1 MNLIMLD
8 IDGTLTQ
15 SYEYDQE
22 VFSNAISEV
31 TGVPFQDTNW
41 QSYQHITSSGVTP
54 EAIYRA
60 TGRYGT
66 SEQVE
71 AVERIL
77 LWHLELRHRESPADF
92 AEIPGASSF
101 IRSLKHLDDAVVS
114 IATGCWHS
122 EAMFKL
128 NASNIPFADIPIA
141 TCDDSKS
148 REEIMAISAQR
159 ALTAHQVQ
167 HFDKIVYIG
176 DGVWDMKASKSLGYG
191 FIGVGARL
199 ESLAGKGIDYL
210 HKDYTELSEV
220 MASIK
225 AVLTK

>member
-22 VFSNAISEV
+22 VFSHTISEV
-31 TGVPFQDTNW
+31 TGVPFHDTNW
-41 QSYQHITSSGVTP
+41 HSYEYITSSGVTP

-60 TGRYGT
+60 TGRSAT

-71 AVERIL
+71 AVERTL
-77 LWHLELRHRESPADF
+77 LWHLEQRHQKSPSDF
-92 AEIPGASSF
+92 TEIPGAAAF
-101 IRSLKHLDDAVVS
+101 ISSLKCFDDVVVS

-122 EAMFKL
+122 EAIFKL
-128 NASNIPFADIPIA
+128 KASNINVAGIPMA

-159 ALTAHQVQ
+159 ALTAYQVS
-167 HFDKIVYIG
+167 HFDRIVYIG

-199 ESLAGKGIDYL
+199 QLLRDRGIDYL
-210 HKDYTELSEV
+210 HEDYTELSKV
-220 MASIK
+220 LLSIE
-225 AVLTK
+225 AVLAG